1 MRDHERF
8 VWGRIV
14 EEYEIGPY
22 HIARYQPYK
31 DGGQPRTVDESRA
44 NEYHVWV
51 DGEDTSNGAMTLEG
65 AMLIAIAHK
74 SLGPHPRGL
83 DMIARALKMQE

>member
-1 MRDHERF
+1 MRPSERF

-22 HIARYQPYK
+22 HIAKYQPYK
-31 DGGQPRTVDESRA
+31 PGTREPDESHQ
-44 NEYHVWV
+44 YHVWV
-51 DGEDTSNGAMTLEG
+51 DGKDTSEGAWTLEG

-83 DMIARALKMQE
+83 DMIARALKIEE